1 MAERYVNS
9 KGEIFTKEEIR
20 KGIETKRPLLLICD
34 GVPIKGIIDMMKFM
48 RLEGSGTFS
57 AFGFRPILMELDL
70 VKVFGY
76 FRSILAD
83 FNYSVSDYFLF
94 LTHSIFSLRPYSAC
108 FFFQI

>member
-48 RLEGSGTFS
+48 RLEGSGTVTSFFL
-57 AFGFRPILMELDL
+57 FGFRPILIELDRM
-70 VKVFGY
+70 K
-76 FRSILAD
+76 
-83 FNYSVSDYFLF
+83 
-94 LTHSIFSLRPYSAC
+94 
-108 FFFQI
+108 